1 VVVLHA
7 DSVEDCKPYGVLTT
21 RELQCGGREWS
32 FSNMKDDLPSELLK
46 KLLATHDDKQR
57 KTKMS
62 NDGFF
67 L

>member
-1 VVVLHA
+1 MV
-7 DSVEDCKPYGVLTT
+7 
-21 RELQCGGREWS
+21 
-32 FSNMKDDLPSELLK
+32 FSNMKDNLPSELLK

-67 L
+67 LYALFNLAALAEAGNDRRTRVI